1 MTDTGREFT
10 ELHAR
15 SSFSFLEASSSPER
29 LAEEAA
35 RLGYHSMALVDRDGV
50 YGAPRFFKACRKI
63 GIKPLVGAEI
73 TTPEGPVPLLVRNR
87 SGYKN
92 LCRLLTRI
100 HMRAEKGKAEAKLED
115 LEDFSGGLVCLTGG
129 SGGPLFR
136 RSLESPA
143 AAAFYLRR
151 LKGIFGNN
159 NVYVELQRHFS
170 REQEKVT
177 QAMVQAASRCG
188 LPLLA
193 CNGPGYAGMEGRDL
207 YDVLACIKHGTSLD
221 KAGRLLSRN
230 SERYLKDSGEMA
242 RLFSDLPEAVRNSR
256 ELTESLEFTLQNL
269 GYRFPDYPVPEGE
282 NMNSYLR
289 KLTFQG
295 AAGRYRP
302 LHERARAQL
311 EHELKIIEKLE
322 LPGYFLI
329 VWDIVQYC
337 RRNKILV
344 QGRGSAANSAVCYS
358 LGITA
363 VDPVGMDLLFERFLS
378 EERGEWPDIDLD
390 LPSGERRE
398 QVIQYVY
405 RKYGRRGAAMTA
417 TVISCRGKSAAR
429 EVGKALGFSP
439 ELQGRLSK
447 MLGSWSSDPPLEDE
461 AITEQVRSCSSE
473 AEIGRMKTFLRL
485 WQEIQDLPRHLGQHT
500 GGMIICSGQLDE
512 IVPLENARMPNRS
525 VVQWDKD
532 DCEDLGFIKVDLL
545 GLGMM
550 SAIHDTQELIRASGG
565 DMDLA
570 HIPPDDPK
578 TYKMLQTAD
587 TVGVFQVESRAQMAT
602 LPRLKPQRFYDL
614 VVEVGIIRP
623 GPISGDMLHP
633 YLQRR
638 AGLEPVTYP
647 HPSLEPILKRTLG
660 VPIFQEQLLRIA
672 MVAAGFSGGE
682 SEQLRRAMGFKRP
695 GAAMQKMDE
704 RLRKGLEEKGIKGE
718 NAETVVRYITSFALY
733 GFPES
738 HAASFALLAYASAYY
753 KAHYPTQFYTALLNN
768 QPMGFYHPSTLVR
781 DGMRRGLL
789 FLPVDVNVSEWL
801 CTIEEDGQV
810 RLGISYVRGFAKD
823 KGNRISAER
832 QRRPFRSLEELRER
846 AGLGRS
852 ELTALSRVGA
862 LESLGME
869 RREALWQAE
878 KVSRQSGP
886 LLSSLEDGGE
896 LCPLAEMD
904 ISERMLADY
913 SGTGLTTG
921 PHPMELARDTLS
933 TRGVVPAERLGEIKD
948 GSKVSVAG
956 SVIVRQRPMTAKGF
970 LFLSL
975 EDETGISNIIIRP
988 KKFEQYRQ
996 VILEN
1001 SFLLV
1006 SGGLQNSRGVISVLA
1021 EKAENLD
1028 LSDPGISSYDF
1039 H

>member
-1 MTDTGREFT
+1 MTDSGGEFT

-15 SSFSFLEASSSPER
+15 SSFSFLESSSSPES

-35 RLGYHSMALVDRDGV
+35 RLGYHSLALADRDGV
-50 YGAPRFFKACRKI
+50 YGAPRFFRACREA

-73 TTPEGPVPLLVRNR
+73 STPDGGLPLLVRNR
-87 SGYKN
+87 TGYKN

-100 HMRAEKGKAEAKLED
+100 HLRAEKGEAEAKLED

-129 SGGPLFR
+129 PGGPLFR
-136 RSLESPA
+136 KYMESPA
-143 AAAFYLRR
+143 AAVFYLRC
-151 LKGIFGNN
+151 LKGIFGNKG
-159 NVYVELQRHFS
+159 VYVELQRHFC
-170 REQEKVT
+170 REQEKAN
-177 QAMVQAASRCG
+177 QAMIQAASRCG
-188 LPLLA
+188 VPLLA
-193 CNGPGYAGMEGRDL
+193 SNGPGYTRTEDRPL
-207 YDVLACIKHGTSLD
+207 YDVLTCIKHGLRVD

-230 SERYLKDSGEMA
+230 SELYLKGPGQIA
-242 RLFSDLPEAVRNSR
+242 RLFSDLPEAVNNS
-256 ELTESLEFTLQNL
+256 LDLAESLEFTLQNL

-282 NMNSYLR
+282 SMNSYLR
-289 KLTFQG
+289 AITFKG
-295 AAGRYRP
+295 AEERYRP
-302 LHERARAQL
+302 LHEKARAQL
-311 EHELKIIEKLE
+311 EHELRIIARLE

-398 QVIQYVY
+398 EVIQYVY

-429 EVGKALGFSP
+429 EVGKALGFSNA
-439 ELQGRLSK
+439 LQGRLSK
-447 MLGSWSSDPPLEDE
+447 MLGSWSSNPPLEAADVE
-461 AITEQVRSCSSE
+461 DQVRSYCSVS
-473 AEIGRMKTFLRL
+473 EIGRMKIFLQL

-500 GGMIICSGQLDE
+500 GGMIICGGRLDE
-512 IVPLENARMPNRS
+512 IVPLENARMPDRT

-532 DCEDLGFIKVDLL
+532 DCEDLGIIKVDLL

-550 SAIHDTQELIRASGG
+550 AAIHDTQELIRAAGG
-565 DMDLA
+565 NMDLA
-570 HIPPDDPK
+570 HIPPDDPE
-578 TYKMLQTAD
+578 TYKMLQEAD

-602 LPRLKPQRFYDL
+602 LPRMKPRCFYDL

-623 GPISGDMLHP
+623 GPISGNMLHP

-638 AGLEPVTYP
+638 AGLEPVSYP

-660 VPIFQEQLLRIA
+660 VPVFQEQLLRIA

-695 GAAMQKMDE
+695 GAAMLKMEE
-704 RLRKGLEEKGIKGE
+704 RLRLGLAEKGIHGKD
-718 NAETVVRYITSFALY
+718 AETVVRYITSFALY

-753 KAHYPTQFYTALLNN
+753 KAHYPAQFYTALLNN

-781 DGMRRGLL
+781 DAMRRGLQ
-789 FLPVDVNVSEWL
+789 FLPIDVNASEWL
-801 CTIEEDGQV
+801 CTVAGEGKI
-810 RLGISYVRGFAKD
+810 RLGISYVRGFSQDAGCRIAK
-823 KGNRISAER
+823 ER
-832 QRRPFRSLEELRER
+832 KRRPFASLKDLRER
-846 AGLGRS
+846 AGLDRN
-852 ELTALSRVGA
+852 ELTSLSGVGA

-878 KVSRQSGP
+878 KVSRYAGP
-886 LLSSLEDGGE
+886 LLRNLEEEGE
-896 LCPLAEMD
+896 ACPLSAMD
-904 ISERMLADY
+904 CPERMLADY

-921 PHPMELARDTLS
+921 PHPMELARVRLAA
-933 TRGVVPAERLGEIKD
+933 RGVLQAGQLAGIRDGAEVD
-948 GSKVSVAG
+948 VAG

-975 EDETGISNIIIRP
+975 EDETGISNIIVRP
-988 KKFEQYRQ
+988 KTFEQYRQ

-1006 SGGLQNSRGVISVLA
+1006 SGKLQNSRGVISVLA
-1021 EKAENLD
+1021 EKIEALD